1 MKSMIKSYVAACTIC
16 QQSKPDRHKY
26 PGLLQPLPI
35 PEAAWQII
43 SMDFIEGLP
52 RSAHA
57 DTILVVVDLFSKYA
71 HFLPLLHPYTALK
84 VAQLFMDSVY
94 KLHGLP
100 QSIVSDRDKVF
111 TSKFWQELFKLTG
124 TTLRMSTSYHPQT
137 DGQTERVNQ
146 CLETFLRSFVHA
158 CPTKWSHWLSLAE
171 YWYNTSFHS
180 SLGRSPFE
188 VLYGRA
194 PRHLGLTLTDA
205 VPSLDLQAWLDQ
217 RELMVKL
224 VQHHLHRAQQ
234 RMKFQA
240 DKKRTDRE
248 FQVGDMVYLK
258 LQPYVQ
264 SSVATRANHKLS
276 FKYFG
281 PFAIIQRIGKVA
293 YKLQLPSSSTV
304 HPVFHVSQL
313 KHSVGSQNV
322 SSVLPNMSIPLQI
335 PEQVLDRRVIVRG
348 GKSVQ
353 QVLVHWSSTDEALSS
368 WEDEAALRHRFPAA
382 PAWGQA
388 ASQGE
393 ENVRD
398 LPAPAQGEEGAGG
411 KEPRDGVQMVGCRI
425 RRPNLRVKGAEWIE

>member
-1 MKSMIKSYVAACTIC
+1 
-16 QQSKPDRHKY
+16 
-26 PGLLQPLPI
+26 
-35 PEAAWQII
+35 
-43 SMDFIEGLP
+43 
-52 RSAHA
+52 
-57 DTILVVVDLFSKYA
+57 
-71 HFLPLLHPYTALK
+71 
-84 VAQLFMDSVY
+84 
-94 KLHGLP
+94 
-100 QSIVSDRDKVF
+100 
-111 TSKFWQELFKLTG
+111 
-124 TTLRMSTSYHPQT
+124 
-137 DGQTERVNQ
+137 
-146 CLETFLRSFVHA
+146 
-158 CPTKWSHWLSLAE
+158 
-171 YWYNTSFHS
+171 
-180 SLGRSPFE
+180 
-188 VLYGRA
+188 
-194 PRHLGLTLTDA
+194 
-205 VPSLDLQAWLDQ
+205 
-217 RELMVKL
+217 
-224 VQHHLHRAQQ
+224 
-234 RMKFQA
+234 MKFQA

-276 FKYFG
+276 FKYFR

-348 GKSVQ
+348 GKSIQ